1 MEREL
6 EDEDERIKE
15 DVRDEGEEQGKQ
27 KKGEGRGGKRKAAAK
42 ENPRSEGE
50 EQGKQKKGEG
60 RGGKRKAAAKEN
72 PRKRKAPEEAKD
84 NDNLLVTPKKN
95 LEKEFKSV
103 STPRQDTTRSL

>member
-42 ENPRSEGE
+42 ENPR
-50 EQGKQKKGEG
+50 
-60 RGGKRKAAAKEN
+60 KRN
-72 PRKRKAPEEAKD
+72 APEEAKD

-95 LEKEFKSV
+95 LEKEFESV